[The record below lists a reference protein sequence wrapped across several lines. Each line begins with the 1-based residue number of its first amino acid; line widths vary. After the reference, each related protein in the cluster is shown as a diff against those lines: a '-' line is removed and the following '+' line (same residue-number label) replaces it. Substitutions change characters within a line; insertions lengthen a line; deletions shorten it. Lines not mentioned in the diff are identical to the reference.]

1 MKRDMDL
8 IRQILFRIEET
19 NYNMAFFDVEI
30 KGFTEQ
36 EISYHTMLLGQA
48 GYIHARNLSSSDGSC
63 WKPITL
69 TWQGH
74 EFLDAAR
81 DNTRWNKAKVLIKE
95 KGGGVVFE
103 LLKQLLLEMMKS
115 SIGLGTAS
123 SP

>member
-8 IRQILFRIEET
+8 IRQILFRIEEA
-19 NYNMAFFDVEI
+19 NYNMAFFDVKIE
-30 KGFTEQ
+30 GFTEQ
-36 EISYHTMLLGQA
+36 EISYHTMLLDQA
-48 GYIHARNLSSSDGSC
+48 GYIHARNLSSLDGPC
-63 WKPITL
+63 RKPITL

-115 SIGLGTAS
+115 SIGLGTS
-123 SP
+123 SSS